1 MDIETIRERVRD
13 IPDYPKK
20 GIIFRDITPLIN
32 DSEAFNAVVDEL
44 AGRIKAPVDHVAGI
58 EARGF
63 IFAGALA
70 YKLGVGVIPIRKKGK
85 LPFEK
90 ISEDYDL
97 EYGSESIEIH
107 TDSLAK
113 GDNVLIVD
121 DLLATGGTA
130 RAASSLIRRLNGNVS
145 ALAFVIELTDL
156 KGRENLPDVEIISLL
171 KLC

>member
-1 MDIETIRERVRD
+1 MDTESMKEYVRD

-20 GIIFRDITPLIN
+20 GIIFRDITPMIN
-32 DSEAFNAVVDEL
+32 DGEAFSSVVDEL
-44 AGRIKAPVDHVAGI
+44 AERIDMPVDYVAGI

-70 YKLGVGVIPIRKKGK
+70 HKLGVGFIPIRKKGK
-85 LPFEK
+85 LPFDK
-90 ISEDYDL
+90 IKEDYDL

-113 GDNVLIVD
+113 GKNVVIVD

-130 RAASSLIRRLNGNVS
+130 KAAASLIRRLNGTVS
-145 ALAFVIELTDL
+145 ALAFIIELTDL
-156 KGRENLPDVEIISLL
+156 KGRDNLQNTKVISLL
-171 KLC
+171 KY